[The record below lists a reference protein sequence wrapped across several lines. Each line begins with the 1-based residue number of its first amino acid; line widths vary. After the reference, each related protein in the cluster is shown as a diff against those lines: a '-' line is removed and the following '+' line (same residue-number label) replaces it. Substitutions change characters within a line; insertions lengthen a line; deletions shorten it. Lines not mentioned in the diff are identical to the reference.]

1 MDADAG
7 RSGGWDVIVVGGGII
22 GLATARALAR
32 RGAGV
37 LVLEGSLP
45 QRGAT
50 WAAGGMLSPLP
61 ESSSPEFLALAA
73 ASLDRYPAFV
83 ASLEAE
89 SGLDVGYRRSGK
101 LHVGFG
107 PADAPLLDRLLRSP
121 HAADFGVRPVG
132 AAAARALEPVLAP
145 AITGGVLV
153 ERDHHVDNRALAE
166 AAATA
171 ARGAG
176 VELRHAQA
184 SGMAIRAGRMAGVRL
199 QDGATLHADAVVVAA
214 GSRSGELRFLP
225 RPLPTRPVRGEM
237 VALRAP
243 APPLERVVVTPRCYL
258 IPRPDGRVVVGATEE
273 DVGYAPG
280 PTAAGIGALLA
291 AAVEAAPASP
301 ASPWRRPGPGTA
313 RARRTNCPSWGWTP
327 RWRGWRRHGPLPQRH
342 PAGTGDGGGGGGG
355 VRGGGAA
362 GAAGRVPTRAV
373 RGGGAGCG
381 SRRLPS
387 RIRPR
392 RTRPLRAVRG
402 PHGVHRGVQARVRQ
416 LRLHA
421 GLQRPLS
428 KPGLAPSTSP
438 TYQLIN
444 GSPNACATAAAMARK
459 TPSGR

>member
-291 AAVEAAPASP
+291 AAVEAAPAFAHLP
-301 ASPWRRPGPGTA
+301 VEETWAGYRPG
-313 RARRTNCPSWGWTP
+313 TP
-327 RWRGWRRHGPLPQRH
+327 DQLPF
-342 PAGTGDGGGGGGG
+342 
-355 VRGGGAA
+355 
-362 GAAGRVPTRAV
+362 
-373 RGGGAGCG
+373 
-381 SRRLPS
+381 L
-387 RIRPR
+387 
-392 RTRPLRAVRG
+392 
-402 PHGVHRGVQARVRQ
+402 
-416 LRLHA
+416 
-421 GLQRPLS
+421 GLDPEVE
-428 KPGLAPSTSP
+428 GLAYATGH
-438 TYQLIN
+438 YRN
-444 GSPNACATAAAMARK
+444 GILLAPVTAAAVVAVFTGEEPPVPLDAFRPERFVAGARVADRVDFHPEYDPGEPVPCERCGGRMAYTAACKLVCDNCGYMRDCSD
-459 TPSGR
+459 P